1 MIEAWLVIN
10 VLLVAVFIGL
20 EGFFSGSEI
29 AIISVNRIR
38 LRHWAEQG
46 NERAQRLEKLLEAP
60 DQLLATTLV
69 GTNLSIVVATTLAT
83 VPLIKRF
90 GSAGEL
96 YALAL
101 MWPLAL
107 VFGEIVPKTFFQENA
122 DDLALRVIRPLSW
135 AMACFRPIIAMVGGL
150 ARLLVER
157 KKEPRSPFVTKE
169 EIESLVHSTD
179 RGVDLEVGERR
190 MIRRIFEFGDTPVKE
205 VMVPLVNLVAVPI
218 DATPEMVITK
228 VIESGFSRIPVYQSE
243 IYDIVGLVNAFDLL
257 TMPDEVG
264 TLDGLIRPVHYVPEA
279 KRKDDLL
286 RELQQKKMHMAV
298 VVDEYGGA
306 VGIATIEDLLEEI
319 VGEIHDEY
327 DASQAWYKELPDG
340 SYVVDAQMELD
351 HLQEE
356 LGLDLPRGDYET
368 LGGFLVTHLETI
380 PQPGQI
386 VEVEGVRLQVKEA
399 DERRVKSLLVDV
411 IGPAAAPPEPEE
423 P

>member
-1 MIEAWLVIN
+1 
-10 VLLVAVFIGL
+10 
-20 EGFFSGSEI
+20 
-29 AIISVNRIR
+29 
-38 LRHWAEQG
+38 
-46 NERAQRLEKLLEAP
+46 
-60 DQLLATTLV
+60 
-69 GTNLSIVVATTLAT
+69 
-83 VPLIKRF
+83 
-90 GSAGEL
+90 
-96 YALAL
+96 
-101 MWPLAL
+101 
-107 VFGEIVPKTFFQENA
+107 
-122 DDLALRVIRPLSW
+122 
-135 AMACFRPIIAMVGGL
+135 
-150 ARLLVER
+150 
-157 KKEPRSPFVTKE
+157 
-169 EIESLVHSTD
+169 
-179 RGVDLEVGERR
+179 
-190 MIRRIFEFGDTPVKE
+190 MIRRIFEFGDTPIKE

-356 LGLDLPRGDYET
+356 LGLDLPRSDYET

-386 VEVEGVRLQVKEA
+386 VEVGGVRLQVKEA

-411 IGPAAAPPEPEE
+411 IEPAAAPPEPEE
-423 P
+423 T